1 MRLIFILCVF
11 LVGLVGNTVG
21 SFASNCG
28 SDPNECTPK
37 KLCEVATEEI
47 DGNILWSNEAKHV
60 TFAKKLG
67 INCGV
72 IDPCESDP
80 GKCKIGQLCDK
91 ATTKSGDIKS
101 WNNEAKPYVA
111 MAKQYGLTCDVTA
124 GPTNIICKLPNKNAC
139 LDTDL
144 LCRFA
149 TKNGQWKK
157 GSNFIAY
164 VKEAKDQGLDC
175 GVTKSLQHSTA
186 ELKTYFANQSLL
198 KRKQIQYALKKLGY
212 YNSSIDGLW
221 GKGTSRALSAYLK
234 DHNEI
239 SLLRRVYSSLVSA
252 VDVPKSFVRAK
263 NKSSASNQSNTN
275 TSSSAKSD
283 GQNIHFD
290 CSRLSF
296 SPNGFTTRAA
306 AESWFPKEIYIVI
319 DGEQKWMATSYGL
332 DRDRSKNERQFNI
345 ARHRNGIHTLV
356 VKGKTLSKNAAGNVS
371 VQLQTQGYKSSFP
384 ARYSCKKGTPTTWE
398 PKDD

>member
-1 MRLIFILCVF
+1 M
-11 LVGLVGNTVG
+11 
-21 SFASNCG
+21 
-28 SDPNECTPK
+28 
-37 KLCEVATEEI
+37 
-47 DGNILWSNEAKHV
+47 
-60 TFAKKLG
+60 
-67 INCGV
+67 
-72 IDPCESDP
+72 
-80 GKCKIGQLCDK
+80 
-91 ATTKSGDIKS
+91 
-101 WNNEAKPYVA
+101 
-111 MAKQYGLTCDVTA
+111 
-124 GPTNIICKLPNKNAC
+124 
-139 LDTDL
+139 
-144 LCRFA
+144 
-149 TKNGQWKK
+149 
-157 GSNFIAY
+157 
-164 VKEAKDQGLDC
+164 DC

-332 DRDRSKNERQFNI
+332 DRDRSKNERKFNI

-384 ARYSCKKGTPTTWE
+384 AQYSCNKGTPTTWE